1 MKHCWHWAYFMPG
14 LESSHERCCFCGI
27 ERYTKHTFEEKPVEG
42 HGEHVT
48 ESVSRSGPPSIPD
61 DAECPARKGDPYAE
75 AWAAAKARD
84 KYYDTS
90 HNPLMI

>member
-1 MKHCWHWAYFMPG
+1 MPSG
-14 LESSHERCCFCGI
+14 GSSHERCCFCGI

-61 DAECPARKGDPYAE
+61 DVECPARKAVGTVGTEAPDPYAE